1 MEDNDI
7 KIKDLYPIAEK
18 IVAKHNIYGVECL
31 FRAAIAAA
39 IKEPHVDEALLH
51 DLVSGAYRL
60 IRKDEKDELS
70 NQ

>member
-1 MEDNDI
+1 MDDNDV
-7 KIKDLYPIAEK
+7 KIAGLYTLAEK
-18 IVAKHNIYGVECL
+18 VVAKYHIYGVECL

-60 IRKDEKDELS
+60 IRKEEKDELS

>member
-1 MEDNDI
+1 MDDNDV
-7 KIKDLYPIAEK
+7 KIAGLYTLADK
-18 IVAKHNIYGVECL
+18 VVAKYHIYGVECL

-60 IRKDEKDELS
+60 IRKEAEDGKD
-70 NQ
+70 

>member
-7 KIKDLYPIAEK
+7 KIAGLYILADK
-18 IVAKHNIYGVECL
+18 VVAKYHIYGVECL

-39 IKEPHVDEALLH
+39 IKEPYVDEALLH

-60 IRKDEKDELS
+60 LRKEAEDDKD
-70 NQ
+70 